1 MLRIF
6 SSIVLSLQR
15 PIVIISLKPLMANN
29 FCGNHC
35 KVGIKLCSLLATKHR
50 LHYGSLMQR
59 RCWMGVAEC
68 HNLTPWHREISRGSP
83 ILRLIHSLTRRLR
96 VISNISRCMWV
107 AKISLIIS
115 NIIPLLALVIHGL
128 TALNPQWFTGPFKV
142 RWLILAFE
150 LIWGNAFNGTVA
162 LMPQYW
168 MFSAC
173 P

>member
-6 SSIVLSLQR
+6 SSIVLSLQP
-15 PIVIISLKPLMANN
+15 PIVIISLKPLMADN
-29 FCGNHC
+29 FCGNRC

-68 HNLTPWHREISRGSP
+68 HNLTPRHREISRGSP
-83 ILRLIHSLTRRLR
+83 ILRLIHSSTRRLH

-107 AKISLIIS
+107 AKILPTTSRRT
-115 NIIPLLALVIHGL
+115 PLSATTTLGE
-128 TALNPQWFTGPFKV
+128 TALSQQWCTDPCKG
-142 RWLILAFE
+142 RWLILASE

-162 LMPQYW
+162 LMPQYR